1 MCPDNPP
8 MLADLQNRLCV
19 HKCANQTYEF
29 ANNTFRGC
37 LYVCPPQVFD
47 ASLQIDLFADNTTWK
62 CVDVCPYGFYAFKHP
77 TDDTIRECVRMCP
90 MVGTTYY
97 YAEDTTRMCVTDCP
111 LLYGETYADKID
123 FKCTKVCSRGQF
135 KDNSTATCVYRCPNG
150 TYANNVTWNCSA
162 WCD

>member
-8 MLADLQNRLCV
+8 MLADLQSGMCV
-19 HKCANQTYEF
+19 LKCANLTYEF
-29 ANNTFRGC
+29 SNNTFRGC
-37 LYVCPPQVFD
+37 LYVCPPQVFN
-47 ASLQIDLFADNTTWK
+47 ASLQIDLFADNTTWT

-77 TDDTIRECVRMCP
+77 TDNTIRTCVRMCP

-97 YAEDTTRMCVTDCP
+97 YAEDSTRMCVTDCP
-111 LLYGETYADKID
+111 LLYEGTYADKID
-123 FKCTKVCSRGQF
+123 FKCTQVCSREQF